1 MVDTESISMQLIAAA
16 GDAKGCAFE
25 ALTEANDGNFEKAE
39 ELLKQA
45 TAATLPVHKQQME
58 LITATAQ
65 GEEVPIVVLLVHA
78 QDHLMNSELAQ
89 DLIRELITLYKRV
102 DALEKEVKELK
113 EGK

>member
-25 ALTEANDGNFEKAE
+25 ALQEANDGNFDKAE
-39 ELLKQA
+39 ELLNQ
-45 TAATLPVHKQQME
+45 
-58 LITATAQ
+58 
-65 GEEVPIVVLLVHA
+65 
-78 QDHLMNSELAQ
+78 AQ
-89 DLIRELITLYKRV
+89 DLIRELLVLYKRV

>member
-65 GEEVPIVVLLVHA
+65 GDEVPIDVLLVHA